1 MNCFKAVIAALLIAM
16 ACIGCSGESGPTM
29 VYDYPFPDSLTI
41 VGSINLADVAIHPE
55 LFGTTN
61 LDYRPFD
68 LEIQDQ
74 DGVTA
79 AADEDGQ
86 FSFEPVSIRQQFVVF
101 ARHSQVPG
109 LVLEYMAADSDGLY
123 SEFPIEISIRSTAR
137 SLIARCLRD
146 RYGRRIDPQALTA
159 NHIDE
164 TVKAIAGVLESR
176 PDKLENTTLDQVTEV
191 KNAYTAKAESLNQG
205 ESGVVPAQLVL
216 MYYIA
221 GDNDLSNYLNT
232 NLQRIKEAGAPEG
245 IQILVQADFP
255 IDGMKRMLLQKNEWL
270 ELGAVQNIDS
280 SSAAVVAD
288 FVSFSRRAFP
298 AARYALVIS
307 SHADGWK
314 KANNLRA
321 SLISDNSSQTRGNP
335 IEIAAWINGANKQF
349 DGFIRPLELLVFD
362 ACNMGLIEIAW
373 EFKDCAEYLVFSQAF
388 VPGNGFPHDQ
398 ILQEIEETNSSESEA
413 EELGKIFCDQYRDLY
428 LEGATEGA
436 VTVSMIDCQKLEDA
450 VNKLETF
457 FARLLG
463 DIADNAI
470 VLVSLRDHLATKDD
484 NEEESEN
491 SNKEYVIQAFEQTDY
506 RDIVDFLKESRNAFP
521 AAKLDIDAALA
532 ELNQA
537 VKINYN
543 SNYYFPDANGLSIG
557 FPDKPTFDNYYN
569 SAEHLKYYYYKF
581 AQQTSWYQILS
592 VINN

>member
-1 MNCFKAVIAALLIAM
+1 MKGYKAVIAALLIAM
-16 ACIGCSGESGPTM
+16 TFIGCSGESGPTM

-41 VGSINLADVAIHPE
+41 VGSINLSDVAISPE

-74 DGVTA
+74 DQVTTT
-79 AADEDGQ
+79 ADEEGR

-101 ARHSQVPG
+101 AKHSEVSG
-109 LVLEYMAADSDGLY
+109 LVLEFMAADSDGLY

-146 RYGRRIDPQALTA
+146 RYGRRIDPQALKA

-164 TVKAIAGVLESR
+164 TVKAIANVLESR
-176 PDKLENTTLDQVTEV
+176 PDKLNNTTLDQVEEI
-191 KNAYTAKAESLNQG
+191 KAAYTAKAESLNQG
-205 ESGVVPAQLVL
+205 ESGVIPAQLVL

-221 GDNDLSNYLNT
+221 GDNDLSNYLNS
-232 NLQRIKEAGAPEG
+232 NLARIKEAGAPEG
-245 IQILVQADFP
+245 GEILVQADFP
-255 IDGMKRMLLQKNEWL
+255 IDGMKRLVLQKDDWL
-270 ELGAVQNIDS
+270 ELGAMQDIDS

-288 FVSFSRRAFP
+288 FVAFSRRAFP
-298 AARYALVIS
+298 AAKYALIIS

-314 KANNLRA
+314 QANDLRA
-321 SLISDNSSQTRGNP
+321 SLITDDTSQTRGNP
-335 IEIAAWINGANKQF
+335 VEIAAWINGANKQF

-398 ILQEIEETNSSESEA
+398 ILNEIEQTNTAESSAES
-413 EELGKIFCDQYRDLY
+413 LGKIFCQQYRDLY
-428 LEGATEGA
+428 LDGTTEGA
-436 VTVSMIDCQKLEDA
+436 VTVSMIDTANLDAA
-450 VNKLETF
+450 VNKLEAF
-457 FARLLG
+457 FARLLA
-463 DIADNAI
+463 DIGNTGT
-470 VLVSLRDHLATKDD
+470 VLASLRDHQTASVDD
-484 NEEESEN
+484 EEENNN
-491 SNKEYVIQAFEQTDY
+491 SKIEYVIQAFEQTDY

-521 AAKLDIDAALA
+521 AAKLDIDSALAALA
-532 ELNQA
+532 ETIK
-537 VKINYN
+537 VNYN
-543 SNYYFPDANGLSIG
+543 SSYYFPDANGLSIG
-557 FPDKPTFDNYYN
+557 FPDKTAFDNYYN

-581 AQQTSWYQILS
+581 AQETSWYQILTL
-592 VINN
+592 INN